1 VPAWIGLQPVRR
13 QVAIYGQVSDA
24 QTGLPIQGALVEIGK
39 RPDAFNKWLELR
51 SIQYGSDWDRMTE
64 RPDRTR
70 TAVDGHFHFLDL
82 PDGEYT
88 LTASLPSAGTRYGT
102 AQVTVTVRRDERG
115 NIARNPADMSLPPTA
130 IKGQIV
136 TAADKSPVFMA
147 KIQIEGSAELAFSD
161 SKGKYLLSGLEARKQ
176 GAKRTVNVRVSASGC
191 QPVSQIAD
199 IIQGE
204 VTSLNWELV

>member
-39 RPDAFNKWLELR
+39 MPEAFQKWLALR
-51 SIQYGSDWDRMTE
+51 SKQYGTDWDRMSE

-88 LTASLPSAGTRYGT
+88 LTASLPGAGTRYGT
-102 AQVTVTVRRDERG
+102 AQVTVTVSREDG
-115 NIARNPADMSLPPTA
+115 GKIARNSADMALPPTA
-130 IKGQIV
+130 IKGHI
-136 TAADKSPVFMA
+136 AAANESPVVMA

-161 SKGKYLLSGLEARKQ
+161 SKGNYLLSGLEAGKL

-191 QPVSQIAD
+191 QPEPKSAHIS
-199 IIQGE
+199 QGE
-204 VTSLNWELV
+204 VTVLDWEVV